1 MRIFHKLISW
11 YFSRNALPYWCILA
25 TDCMILLFF
34 YLFGYY
40 CFLGG
45 DGVVEYFWQKFGVI
59 LGCLFFYLIGFRLLH
74 TYSNVIRYSSFVD
87 LYHIALANIIGT
99 VCVIAIRLIFLE

>member
-1 MRIFHKLISW
+1 MIMQIIHKFFNW

-25 TDCMILLFF
+25 ADCFILFFF

-45 DGVVEYFWQKFGVI
+45 DGVVDYFWEKVGI
-59 LGCLFFYLIGFRLLH
+59 ICLCLIFYMIGFRVLH

-87 LYHIALANIIGT
+87 LYHLACANVIGT
-99 VCVIAIRLIFLE
+99 ACVILIRL

>member
-1 MRIFHKLISW
+1 MQLFHKFINW

-25 TDCMILLFF
+25 ADCLILLLF

-45 DGVVEYFWQKFGVI
+45 TLLVDYFW
-59 LGCLFFYLIGFRLLH
+59 LG
-74 TYSNVIRYSSFVD
+74 
-87 LYHIALANIIGT
+87 LYCSVFCFI
-99 VCVIAIRLIFLE
+99 

>member
-1 MRIFHKLISW
+1 MLIVHKFFNW

-25 TDCMILLFF
+25 SDCLILVFF

-45 DGVVEYFWQKFGVI
+45 EELVDYFWQK
-59 LGCLFFYLIGFRLLH
+59 LGCVLSCMVFYLVGFKMLH

-87 LYHIALANIIGT
+87 LYHIAIANVIGT
-99 VCVIAIRLIFLE
+99 L

>member
-1 MRIFHKLISW
+1 MRIFQKLVSW

-45 DGVVEYFWQKFGVI
+45 EGVVDYFWQ
-59 LGCLFFYLIGFRLLH
+59 
-74 TYSNVIRYSSFVD
+74 
-87 LYHIALANIIGT
+87 
-99 VCVIAIRLIFLE
+99 